1 MSVWIWILVV
11 VVAVVAAIVVT
22 TLIVRRNDARKV
34 GFMMDALEDGELNF
48 HFKEKSALNRALNRI
63 KGIFE
68 RRDAANEESSQ
79 NKLFRVM
86 THEIMNTVAPI
97 ASLSDALLN
106 EEGVDVKAGLETIS
120 ACDALLTEEGV
131 DVKAGLETISASSKD
146 LIRFVESYR
155 SMTQAQPPVR
165 KAVMVDELMDRVL
178 LLNKAKI
185 AEQGATLTYQANT
198 PDLLVY
204 ADEGQIMQVF
214 NNLIKNAVQAGAT
227 SIRIT
232 ADLNSED
239 QTVIRVANNGK
250 AIPLRQTEEIFIPFY
265 TTKPNGTGIGLSLSK
280 QIMVKHNGTLVLEQ
294 SDSNVTIFALI
305 FK

>member
-1 MSVWIWILVV
+1 MSAWIWILVV

-48 HFKEKSALNRALNRI
+48 HFKEKSALNRTLNRI

-97 ASLSDALLN
+97 ASLSDALL
-106 EEGVDVKAGLETIS
+106 
-120 ACDALLTEEGV
+120 TEEGV

-155 SMTQAQPPVR
+155 SMTQAPPPVR

-198 PDLLVY
+198 PDLLIY
-204 ADEGQIMQVF
+204 ADEGQIMMVF

-232 ADLNSED
+232 ADLNSDD
-239 QTVIRVANNGK
+239 QTIIRVANNGK

-280 QIMVKHNGTLVLEQ
+280 QIMVRHNGNLVLEQ
-294 SDSNVTIFALI
+294 SDSSLTVFAMV

>member
-1 MSVWIWILVV
+1 MSTWLWIVLIVV
-11 VVAVVAAIVVT
+11 VVAIAIVVT
-22 TLIVRRNDARKV
+22 FWLTRRHDAKMV
-34 GFMMDALEDGELNF
+34 SFMMDALEDGELNF
-48 HFKEKSALNRALNRI
+48 RFQEKSSLNRALNRI
-63 KGIFE
+63 RGIFE
-68 RRDAANEESSQ
+68 RRSAVDESTSWSR
-79 NKLFRVM
+79 LFRVI

-97 ASLSDALLN
+97 ASLSDALSK
-106 EEGVDVKAGLETIS
+106 EEDL
-120 ACDALLTEEGV
+120 

-155 SMTQAQPPVR
+155 NFTEVAPPVR
-165 KAVMVDELMDRVL
+165 KAVMVDELADRIL
-178 LLNKAKI
+178 RLNKAKI
-185 AEQGATLTYQANT
+185 AEQGATLTYQAKT
-198 PDLLVY
+198 PDLLIF

-232 ADLNSED
+232 ADLNAED

-250 AIPLRQTEEIFIPFY
+250 AIPLRQIEEIFVPFY

-280 QIMVKHNGTLVLEQ
+280 QIMVKHNGTLILEQ
-294 SDSNVTIFALI
+294 SNDNLTIFTLV

>member
-1 MSVWIWILVV
+1 MSAWIWIWVV

-22 TLIVRRNDARKV
+22 TLVVRRNDARKV

-97 ASLSDALLN
+97 ASLSDALL
-106 EEGVDVKAGLETIS
+106 
-120 ACDALLTEEGV
+120 TEEGV

-185 AEQGATLTYQANT
+185 AEQGAILTYQANT
-198 PDLLVY
+198 PDLLIYV
-204 ADEGQIMQVF
+204 DEGQIMQVF
-214 NNLIKNAVQAGAT
+214 NNLIKNAVQAGAST
-227 SIRIT
+227 IRIT

-280 QIMVKHNGTLVLEQ
+280 QIMVRHNGNLVLEQ
-294 SDSNVTIFALI
+294 SDSNLTVFALL

>member
-1 MSVWIWILVV
+1 MSAWIWIWVV

-22 TLIVRRNDARKV
+22 ALIVRRNDARKV
-34 GFMMDALEDGELNF
+34 SFMMDALEDGELNF

-97 ASLSDALLN
+97 ASLSDALL
-106 EEGVDVKAGLETIS
+106 
-120 ACDALLTEEGV
+120 TEEGV

-165 KAVMVDELMDRVL
+165 KAVMVDELVDRVL

-185 AEQGATLTYQANT
+185 AEQGATLSYQANT
-198 PDLLVY
+198 PDLLIY

-239 QTVIRVANNGK
+239 QTIIRVANNGK
-250 AIPLRQTEEIFIPFY
+250 AIPLRQIEEIFIPFY

-280 QIMVKHNGTLVLEQ
+280 QIMVRHNGTLNLEQ
-294 SDSNVTIFALI
+294 SDNQMTVFSLV

>member
-11 VVAVVAAIVVT
+11 VVAVIAAIVVT
-22 TLIVRRNDARKV
+22 ALIVRRNDARKV

-97 ASLSDALLN
+97 ASLSDALL
-106 EEGVDVKAGLETIS
+106 
-120 ACDALLTEEGV
+120 TEEGV

-198 PDLLVY
+198 PDLLIY
-204 ADEGQIMQVF
+204 ADEGQIMQVL
-214 NNLIKNAVQAGAT
+214 NNLIKNAVQASAT

-280 QIMVKHNGTLVLEQ
+280 QIMVRHNGNLVLEQ
-294 SDSNVTIFALI
+294 SDSNLTVFALL

>member
-1 MSVWIWILVV
+1 MSAWIWILVV
-11 VVAVVAAIVVT
+11 VMVIVAAIVVT

-48 HFKEKSALNRALNRI
+48 HFKEKSALNRAPNRI

-97 ASLSDALLN
+97 ASLS
-106 EEGVDVKAGLETIS
+106 
-120 ACDALLTEEGV
+120 DALLTEEGV

-198 PDLLVY
+198 PDLLIY

-239 QTVIRVANNGK
+239 QTVIRLANNGK

-280 QIMVKHNGTLVLEQ
+280 QIMVRHNGNLVLEQ
-294 SDSNVTIFALI
+294 SDSNLTVFALL

>member
-11 VVAVVAAIVVT
+11 VVAVVTAIVVT

-97 ASLSDALLN
+97 ASLSDALL
-106 EEGVDVKAGLETIS
+106 
-120 ACDALLTEEGV
+120 TEEGV

-185 AEQGATLTYQANT
+185 AEQGATLTYQSNT
-198 PDLLVY
+198 PDLLIY

-280 QIMVKHNGTLVLEQ
+280 QIMVRHNGNLVLEQ
-294 SDSNVTIFALI
+294 SDSSLTVFALL

>member
-1 MSVWIWILVV
+1 MSAWSWILVV
-11 VVAVVAAIVVT
+11 VVAVVTAVVVT
-22 TLIVRRNDARKV
+22 ALIVRRNDARKV

-97 ASLSDALLN
+97 ASLSDALL
-106 EEGVDVKAGLETIS
+106 A
-120 ACDALLTEEGV
+120 EEGV

-185 AEQGATLTYQANT
+185 AEQGASLTYQANT
-198 PDLLVY
+198 PDLLIY

-214 NNLIKNAVQAGAT
+214 NNLIKNTVQAGAT
-227 SIRIT
+227 SVRIT

-250 AIPLRQTEEIFIPFY
+250 AIPLRQIEEIFIPFY

-280 QIMVKHNGTLVLEQ
+280 QIMVRHNGNLVLEQ
-294 SDSNVTIFALI
+294 SDSNLTVFALL

>member
-1 MSVWIWILVV
+1 M

-97 ASLSDALLN
+97 ASLSDALL
-106 EEGVDVKAGLETIS
+106 
-120 ACDALLTEEGV
+120 TEEGV

-185 AEQGATLTYQANT
+185 SEQGATLTYQANT
-198 PDLLVY
+198 PDLLIY
-204 ADEGQIMQVF
+204 ADEGQIMQVL
-214 NNLIKNAVQAGAT
+214 NNLIKNAVQAGAN

-280 QIMVKHNGTLVLEQ
+280 QIMVRHNGNLVLEQ
-294 SDSNVTIFALI
+294 SDSNLTVFALL

>member
-1 MSVWIWILVV
+1 MSAWIWILVV

-97 ASLSDALLN
+97 ASLSDALL
-106 EEGVDVKAGLETIS
+106 
-120 ACDALLTEEGV
+120 TEEGV

-165 KAVMVDELMDRVL
+165 KAVMVDELMDRVS

-198 PDLLVY
+198 PDLLIY
-204 ADEGQIMQVF
+204 ADEGQIMMVF

-280 QIMVKHNGTLVLEQ
+280 QIMVKHNGTLLLEQ

>member
-1 MSVWIWILVV
+1 MSAWIWILVV

-97 ASLSDALLN
+97 ASLSDALL
-106 EEGVDVKAGLETIS
+106 
-120 ACDALLTEEGV
+120 TEEGV

-198 PDLLVY
+198 PDLLIY

-280 QIMVKHNGTLVLEQ
+280 QIMVRHNGNLVLEQ
-294 SDSNVTIFALI
+294 SDSNLTVFALL

>member
-1 MSVWIWILVV
+1 MSAWIWILVV

-97 ASLSDALLN
+97 ASLSDALL
-106 EEGVDVKAGLETIS
+106 
-120 ACDALLTEEGV
+120 TEEGM

-178 LLNKAKI
+178 LLNKAKV

-198 PDLLVY
+198 PDLLIY
-204 ADEGQIMQVF
+204 ADEGQIMMVF

-280 QIMVKHNGTLVLEQ
+280 QIMVKHNGTLLLEQ

>member
-11 VVAVVAAIVVT
+11 VVVVIAAIVVT

-86 THEIMNTVAPI
+86 THELMNTVAPI
-97 ASLSDALLN
+97 ASLS
-106 EEGVDVKAGLETIS
+106 
-120 ACDALLTEEGV
+120 DALLTEEGV

-198 PDLLVY
+198 PDLLIY
-204 ADEGQIMQVF
+204 ADEGQIMQVL
-214 NNLIKNAVQAGAT
+214 NNLIKNAVQAGAST
-227 SIRIT
+227 IRIT

-280 QIMVKHNGTLVLEQ
+280 QIMVRHNGNLVLEQ
-294 SDSNVTIFALI
+294 SDSSLTVFAMV